1 MTTLMIIAAFV
12 LGVWLT
18 ELCAIWD
25 QEDEVEVSYGRQRP
39 LS

>member
-25 QEDEVEVSYGRQRP
+25 EEDEKEAGYGR
-39 LS
+39 